1 MHLAV
6 PSRQTRKP
14 TRSEASHDVPAA
26 LLLALTGLIYND
38 WLLAFVLPTGLDA
51 RHSYASEL
59 YASDQPFH
67 TLFAVIELIAAVSVT
82 SGAVWALRR
91 ASGRWSG
98 AGWWSLIAF
107 GAFSV
112 ADVLFPMRCAPSVER
127 RCEVVNPMHTT
138 TSALVHTAIFAS
150 MVLLTVAARREA
162 DPVPAIRRW
171 GPVILP
177 CALVSAVAT
186 VGPLFGWP
194 GWHGVAQRVHLLL
207 VGAWLL
213 VVAHAL
219 RTRHRRE
226 PCTGWSRP
234 GPESRPRTPTHG

>member
-6 PSRQTRKP
+6 PSRPTRKP

-26 LLLALTGLIYND
+26 VLLALTGLIYND

-51 RHSYASEL
+51 RHSYVSEL
-59 YASDQPFH
+59 YATDQPFH
-67 TLFAVIELIAAVSVT
+67 ALFAIIEVIAAVSVT
-82 SGAVWALRR
+82 SGALLALRR
-91 ASGRWSG
+91 ASGRWSS

-112 ADVLFPMRCAPSVER
+112 ADVLFPMRCAASVER
-127 RCEVVNPMHTT
+127 SCEVVNTMHTT

-150 MVLLTVAARREA
+150 MFLLTVAARHEA
-162 DPVPAIRRW
+162 DPAPAIRRW

-186 VGPLFGWP
+186 VGPLFGCP

-213 VVAHAL
+213 VVAQAL

-226 PCTGWSRP
+226 PRTG
-234 GPESRPRTPTHG
+234 

>member
-26 LLLALTGLIYND
+26 VLLALTGLIYND
-38 WLLAFVLPTGLDA
+38 WLLAIVLPTGLDA
-51 RHSYASEL
+51 RHSYVSEL
-59 YASDQPFH
+59 YATDQPFH
-67 TLFAVIELIAAVSVT
+67 ALFAVIEVIAAVSVT
-82 SGAVWALRR
+82 SGALLALRR
-91 ASGRWSG
+91 ASGRWSR

-112 ADVLFPMRCAPSVER
+112 ADVLFPMRCAASVER
-127 RCEVVNPMHTT
+127 SCEAVNTMHTT

-150 MVLLTVAARREA
+150 MFLLTLAARREL
-162 DPVPAIRRW
+162 DPAPAIRRW
-171 GPVILP
+171 GPVVLP

-186 VGPLFGWP
+186 VGPLFGCP

-207 VGAWLL
+207 VGAWLI
-213 VVAHAL
+213 VVAQAL

-226 PCTGWSRP
+226 QCIG
-234 GPESRPRTPTHG
+234 

>member
-14 TRSEASHDVPAA
+14 TPSGASRDVPAA
-26 LLLALTGLIYND
+26 VLLALTGLLYND

-51 RHSYASEL
+51 RHSYVSEL
-59 YASDQPFH
+59 YATDQPCH
-67 TLFAVIELIAAVSVT
+67 ALFALIEITAAVSVI
-82 SGAVWALRR
+82 SGALWALRR
-91 ASGRWSG
+91 ASGRWSS

-107 GAFSV
+107 GVFSV
-112 ADVLFPMRCAPSVER
+112 TDVLFPMRCAASVER

-150 MVLLTVAARREA
+150 MFLLTVAARREA
-162 DPVPAIRRW
+162 APLPAIRRW

-186 VGPLFGWP
+186 VGPLFGYP

-226 PCTGWSRP
+226 QRIG
-234 GPESRPRTPTHG
+234 